1 MIMKIDDIEV
11 CKPITEL
18 VLFFTKHGLILLDSK
33 ISDYH
38 FHEVFIQMKSNSF
51 INYDYIKI
59 KNISQA
65 KPGLFYCSCHW
76 SCIKIE

>member
-18 VLFFTKHGLILLDSK
+18 VLFFTQHGFTILDSK
-33 ISDYH
+33 VSDYH

-51 INYDYIKI
+51 INYDAIKI
-59 KNISQA
+59 ENISQP
-65 KPGLFYCSCHW
+65 KPGLFCCNCHW